1 VDRFN
6 DTINSLL
13 ALLIRLGD
21 LIVTGLK
28 AGEVWLR
35 GQLVALGVPAELQI
49 VIMLALAALLILGVV
64 RMFGGLIRI
73 LVVLI
78 LLLVA
83 ARVLLPVL
91 PR

>member
-83 ARVLLPVL
+83 ARVLLP
-91 PR
+91 R

>member
-1 VDRFN
+1 VDQFN
-6 DTINSLL
+6 QTINSLL

-28 AGEVWLR
+28 EGEVWLR
-35 GQLVALGVPAELQI
+35 GQLAALGVPSELQT
-49 VIMLALAALLILGVV
+49 VIMLALAALLVLGVV
-64 RMFGGLIRI
+64 RMFGGLIRL

-91 PR
+91 PH